1 MTTTEQRLA
10 HSRLMDL
17 ERVVDLLN
25 GQVHALQRELHQ
37 NHSWSSSGQ
46 LQSNFISLRRN
57 RLFMSA
63 ICNRRIRPNTKQP
76 SGGGSGSPRR
86 TAD

>member
-1 MTTTEQRLA
+1 MTTLEQRVA
-10 HSRLMDL
+10 HDRLMDL
-17 ERVVDLLN
+17 ERVVELLN
-25 GQVHALQRELHQ
+25 GQLHALQRELHPDKY
-37 NHSWSSSGQ
+37 WSSSGQ
-46 LQSNFISLRRN
+46 LQSNFLSLRRN

-76 SGGGSGSPRR
+76 PGGGSGSPRR